1 MNNSNKKIPSIS
13 EDRLDNN
20 IELDLTLSS
29 TGNKQINDFLKGR
42 ELTQPFTTRIPKD
55 LYTQFRKIAFD
66 RNIKMNQI
74 VVQLI
79 KDYVHNK
86 TE

>member
-29 TGNKQINDFLKGR
+29 TGNKQINDFLKGGS
-42 ELTQPFTTRIPKD
+42 IPQD
-55 LYTQFRKIAFD
+55 Y
-66 RNIKMNQI
+66 
-74 VVQLI
+74 LI
-79 KDYVHNK
+79 
-86 TE
+86 